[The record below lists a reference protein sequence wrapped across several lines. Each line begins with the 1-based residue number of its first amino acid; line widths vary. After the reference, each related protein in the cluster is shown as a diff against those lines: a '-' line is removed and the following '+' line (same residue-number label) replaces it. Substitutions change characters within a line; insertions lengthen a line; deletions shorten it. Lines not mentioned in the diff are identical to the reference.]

1 MRVTETMIRKL
12 FLFSILFLSTPN
24 FIFPKI
30 ESTNFL
36 EGATVTSM
44 TLVGENL
51 WVSTYGQGIYKY
63 SYKDNAWYN
72 YSTANKNL
80 DNNFF
85 YCIAANKNYVWAGA
99 TDGLYI
105 LDQRKNQWHKRKFSL
120 GGEMGNW
127 IRSLCYDPQEN
138 VLWIGRFE
146 NITMLEVGKQRYQ
159 DFSLM
164 INNDSKSNNIKSI
177 RLDGDSLVWFGSES
191 GVHIFHKSMKLEDKD
206 AWTYINNKDGGF
218 NGDGESVSVSDMI
231 FDPAT
236 VWFGTDEFITLENP
250 KFNIGGIYEFDR
262 KHKWERLSESDGLP
276 ADGVYCMVKVGNEIF
291 AGVYSFQKKEK
302 KDYGKGL
309 VMINRLNGYISPID
323 LNEINIQSSKITSL
337 FFDGTSLW
345 IGTDNGLTKVL
356 IANPL
361 AHWGGRKVEVQ
372 QEAPILK
379 TNK

>member
-1 MRVTETMIRKL
+1 MIRKL
-12 FLFSILFLSTPN
+12 CLLSILFFSIPI

-63 SYKDNAWYN
+63 SYKDNVWYN

-105 LDQRKNQWHKRKFSL
+105 LDQRNNQWHKRKFSL

-127 IRSLCYDPQEN
+127 IRSLCYDPQKN

-191 GVHIFHKSMKLEDKD
+191 GVHIFNKSMKLEDKN

-218 NGDGESVSVSDMI
+218 NGDGESVSVSDMV
-231 FDPAT
+231 FDPANI
-236 VWFGTDEFITLENP
+236 WFGTDEFITVENP
-250 KFNIGGIYEFDR
+250 KFNIGGIFEFNR
-262 KHKWERLSESDGLP
+262 KNKWERLSESDGLP
-276 ADGVYCMVKVGNEIF
+276 ADGVYCLDKVGNEIF

-309 VMINRLNGYISPID
+309 VMINRLNGYITPID
-323 LNEINIQSSKITSL
+323 LNEINIQSSKITAL

-345 IGTDNGLTKVL
+345 VGTDNGLTKVL
-356 IANPL
+356 IANPM
-361 AHWGGRKVEVQ
+361 AHWGGRNVEVQ
-372 QEAPILK
+372 K
-379 TNK
+379 K